1 MGNLN
6 LSPDEASLLKA
17 YRISSLNP
25 RQGIE
30 TWEDVDH
37 ETSDSLAGALPDA
50 PEFEGD
56 PLGLGV
62 TIDLREM
69 DMESKASIL
78 LSSKSFDP
86 KAFLTAV
93 HPNAT
98 YQDLASA
105 VNHLRT
111 AIDSRSEAI
120 RVLVEDN
127 FDRFV
132 AVKSNTDALYAEM
145 KSGLLDDQNEFASK
159 RLRETLKQASQKASQ
174 VFLPVLENDSKVNK
188 LRTTLNVFD
197 RSKFFFNLPGSL
209 AEQINAG
216 RYDAALRDYKKG
228 QFLIE
233 GRLSTLFGLSGP
245 VSSSNGSS
253 ATDAQQR
260 RIADRVWAA
269 VERVMG
275 DMRAALMARLQD
287 GEASVD
293 EHEKTLEMLLDLH
306 IADDPVWVYLDSQ
319 HSHILAKMKTTH
331 DKRVQ
336 FIEDSRDRLP
346 LDIAEQSR
354 LTASLFECVCALE
367 TKSAEATLSKG
378 PAHEVW
384 QAALDYVKSVSEIT
398 LGALPNFWRI
408 GKAFLEGKFKKASG
422 ANTINLSTGTRR
434 SPTQCRTMALD
445 IVRQYISLISEYFKL
460 SDMAVST
467 LSPTANGQFPS
478 SFVPPG
484 ADSVSAAHW
493 LQLILKE
500 IVDCSREIG
509 EMEIGG
515 DAASMLKE
523 LIDGARWTFGDAL
536 CGLWLRDSKMFHTLE
551 TWVTDPSNR
560 STTFYLP
567 RMHFFQKHNT
577 TAAFKIAGGADLG
590 PNNSDSKQRPVPTV
604 FTSKISKTFLDSLYA
619 FLDGLAHLASPEYNA
634 AQAIQSEARGRSN
647 TAAPVDLS
655 NVDVRIL
662 LVISNMGYLSL
673 SLIPSMIN
681 QLEAAFGISIA
692 NERRTLMEVLSE
704 IDKRLFDT
712 FVKDKIA
719 HLTKIMRYGVLES
732 GLDWYET
739 PRPTEVRA
747 YIYEALTYLVQIHAQ
762 ISEVARPVLDRTL
775 NAIVDQIVQD
785 ALGFFRQVKR
795 FGMGG
800 MLRATLEIEFF
811 HQTLMRFCTPAA
823 LKTLTEIYETISRAY
838 HRKPGQTEDLQQE
851 LDGVK
856 KTLNDTRRATQIEFL
871 CFKVPKKDKGESRR
885 EREGTGDRGE
895 KDRERA
901 GGSRPPGERR
911 RAAP

>member
-6 LSPDEASLLKA
+6 LQADEAALLKA
-17 YRISSLNP
+17 YRISSLDP
-25 RQGIE
+25 RS
-30 TWEDVDH
+30 WEDVDH

-50 PEFEGD
+50 PEFEAD

-62 TIDLREM
+62 TIDLRDL

-86 KAFLTAV
+86 KAFLSAV

-98 YQDLASA
+98 YQDLNAA
-105 VNHLRT
+105 VAHLRT

-145 KSGLLDDQNEFASK
+145 KSGLLDEQTEFASK
-159 RLRETLKQASQKASQ
+159 KLRETLKQASQKADQ
-174 VFLPVLENDSKVNK
+174 VFLPVLENDSKATK
-188 LRTTLNVFD
+188 LRTTLGVFD
-197 RSKFFFNLPGSL
+197 RSKFFFNLPGTL

-216 RYDAALRDYKKG
+216 RYDVALRDYKKG

-233 GRLSTLFGLSGP
+233 GRLSTLFGIPPMAGGSG
-245 VSSSNGSS
+245 G
-253 ATDAQQR
+253 TDAQQK

-275 DMRAALMARLQD
+275 DMRAALFERLRD
-287 GEASVD
+287 GEGNVED
-293 EHEKTLEMLLDLH
+293 QEKTLEMLLDLNVS
-306 IADDPVWVYLDSQ
+306 DDPVWVYLDSQ
-319 HSHILAKMKTTH
+319 HSHVLAKMKATH
-331 DKRVQ
+331 DSRVVA
-336 FIEDSRDRLP
+336 IEDARERLP
-346 LDIAEQSR
+346 LDSADQVRI
-354 LTASLFECVCALE
+354 TANLFDCVCALE

-378 PAHEVW
+378 TAHEVW
-384 QAALDYVKSVSEIT
+384 QATLDYVKAVSEIT
-398 LGALPNFWRI
+398 LAALPSFWRV
-408 GKAFLEGKFKKASG
+408 GKAFMEGKFKKTSNG
-422 ANTINLSTGTRR
+422 ATSLSTGTRR
-434 SPTQCRTMALD
+434 SPSQCRTMALD
-445 IVRQYISLISEYFKL
+445 IVRQYISLISEHFKL
-460 SDMAVST
+460 SNMAVST
-467 LSPTANGQFPS
+467 LSLIGGQVPS
-478 SFVPPG
+478 SFIPPG

-500 IVDCSREIG
+500 VVECAREIS

-523 LIDGARWTFGDAL
+523 LID
-536 CGLWLRDSKMFHTLE
+536 DSKVFHTLE
-551 TWVTDPSNR
+551 TWTTDPSNR

-590 PNNSDSKQRPVPTV
+590 TGRSDSKQRPVPSV

-619 FLDGLAHLASPEYNA
+619 FLDGLGHLASSDYKF
-634 AQAIQSEARGRSN
+634 AQEVVRSEAGKKPSP
-647 TAAPVDLS
+647 TAAKADLS

-662 LVISNMGYLSL
+662 LVISNLGYLSR

-681 QLEAAFGISIA
+681 QLEAAFSTSIA
-692 NERRTLMEVLSE
+692 NERRTLVEVVTQL
-704 IDKRLFDT
+704 DKTLFDEFT
-712 FVKDKIA
+712 RSKIS
-719 HLTKIMRYGVLES
+719 HLNQTMRHGILES

-762 ISEVARPVLDRTL
+762 ISEVARPLLDRAL
-775 NAIVDQIVQD
+775 NVIVDEIVQD
-785 ALGFFRQVKR
+785 ALGCFKQIKR

-823 LKTLTEIYETISRAY
+823 VKTLTEIYETISRSY
-838 HRKPGQTEDLQQE
+838 QRKPGQTEDLQQE

-871 CFKVPKKDKGESRR
+871 CFKSPKKDKGEPR
-885 EREGTGDRGE
+885 
-895 KDRERA
+895 KDREGAVERPERERDRA
-901 GGSRPPGERR
+901 AGSRPPGERR
-911 RAAP
+911 RPAP